1 MTNTQASTRI
11 VLWEGKKN
19 TQGRSV
25 LRSSKALWEK
35 SRMQIPLIIYSLLVT
50 TFVTSQKDQQ
60 NRIITG
66 SFDQDFAESV
76 YVKMSVFNI
85 KLVFQQASC
94 APDPLQCARLHII
107 SSINQLKNGCWKII
121 SNLKRADLHLHRSL
135 LTFSNLINCI
145 RRQSSVTSVLK
156 VINQVM

>member
-1 MTNTQASTRI
+1 MKRKPRFTITMDTSLYAEFMNNWRERGSGGRGAETLLLIAGEKMEKIQGQSWLDEICRLRPKLYGITFQQRSDLWKFLLNKGAEEEMTNTQASTRI

-60 NRIITG
+60 NRIVTG
-66 SFDQDFAESV
+66 SFD
-76 YVKMSVFNI
+76 
-85 KLVFQQASC
+85 
-94 APDPLQCARLHII
+94 
-107 SSINQLKNGCWKII
+107 
-121 SNLKRADLHLHRSL
+121 
-135 LTFSNLINCI
+135 
-145 RRQSSVTSVLK
+145 
-156 VINQVM
+156 